1 MRNLDELAS
10 LKPRENAGAS
20 SSNRFEYQVNWG
32 LHRLLQLEDEE
43 ERKKKESKNEDNND
57 EGYVMILDY
66 HDDIVVCNSD
76 SGKDYI
82 DFYQIKTRKNSNWGI
97 MNLCDKKEKKNDD
110 KEESDESDDKKYDS
124 KQIEKS
130 QNDIT
135 SKISIVAKLLQHT
148 KDFDKTRKLYF
159 VTNAHINFIGNKPV
173 CNFSELTKNNKDK
186 IKEKIKLQLGNV
198 KDENFEKLIFVQN
211 EMSETRY
218 KDTML
223 GELMNYL
230 KEKWEI
236 STDTDVVYKNLISLI
251 RNKTNYEKLVDNRQD
266 LLKYKAITHK
276 EFRQYLLGLT
286 RIKDFNEIVQ
296 IIKLDL
302 SDDMSYY
309 SRKELTF
316 PIKSKIK
323 NELSKIKCDILNYG
337 DDELNRLVNA
347 INIAL
352 KVEVAEGDLDLWY
365 YVKRI
370 YNNIMSEYNNYKNY
384 EEYYIKSL
392 ILYLYEKG

>member
-1 MRNLDELAS
+1 MRSLDELAS

-251 RNKTNYEKLVDNRQD
+251 RNKTNYEL
-266 LLKYKAITHK
+266 
-276 EFRQYLLGLT
+276 
-286 RIKDFNEIVQ
+286 
-296 IIKLDL
+296 
-302 SDDMSYY
+302 
-309 SRKELTF
+309 
-316 PIKSKIK
+316 
-323 NELSKIKCDILNYG
+323 
-337 DDELNRLVNA
+337 
-347 INIAL
+347 
-352 KVEVAEGDLDLWY
+352 
-365 YVKRI
+365 
-370 YNNIMSEYNNYKNY
+370 
-384 EEYYIKSL
+384 
-392 ILYLYEKG
+392 

>member
-1 MRNLDELAS
+1 MSSLEKLAS
-10 LKPRENAGAS
+10 RQPRENAGAS
-20 SSNRFEYQVNWG
+20 SSNRFEYQINWG

-43 ERKKKESKNEDNND
+43 ERKRKESKNEDNN
-57 EGYVMILDY
+57 GYIMILDY

-76 SGKDYI
+76 TGKDYI

-97 MNLCDKKEKKNDD
+97 MNLC
-110 KEESDESDDKKYDS
+110 DS

-296 IIKLDL
+296 RIKLDL
-302 SDDMSYY
+302 RDDMSDE

-337 DDELNRLVNA
+337 DDELNRLINA

-352 KVEVAEGDLDLWY
+352 KDEVDENDLDLWY

-370 YNNIMSEYNNYKNY
+370 YNNVMSEYNNYKNY
-384 EEYYIKSL
+384 EEYYVKSL

>member
-1 MRNLDELAS
+1 M
-10 LKPRENAGAS
+10 
-20 SSNRFEYQVNWG
+20 
-32 LHRLLQLEDEE
+32 
-43 ERKKKESKNEDNND
+43 
-57 EGYVMILDY
+57 
-66 HDDIVVCNSD
+66 
-76 SGKDYI
+76 
-82 DFYQIKTRKNSNWGI
+82 
-97 MNLCDKKEKKNDD
+97 
-110 KEESDESDDKKYDS
+110 
-124 KQIEKS
+124 
-130 QNDIT
+130 
-135 SKISIVAKLLQHT
+135 
-148 KDFDKTRKLYF
+148 YF

-186 IKEKIKLQLGNV
+186 IKVKIKLQLGNV

-296 IIKLDL
+296 RIKLDL
-302 SDDMSYY
+302 RDDMSDE

-316 PIKSKIK
+316 PIKLKIK

-352 KVEVAEGDLDLWY
+352 KVEVAESDLDLWY

-370 YNNIMSEYNNYKNY
+370 YNNVMSEYNNYKNY

>member
-1 MRNLDELAS
+1 
-10 LKPRENAGAS
+10 
-20 SSNRFEYQVNWG
+20 
-32 LHRLLQLEDEE
+32 
-43 ERKKKESKNEDNND
+43 
-57 EGYVMILDY
+57 
-66 HDDIVVCNSD
+66 
-76 SGKDYI
+76 
-82 DFYQIKTRKNSNWGI
+82 
-97 MNLCDKKEKKNDD
+97 MNLCDKKEKENDD
-110 KEESDESDDKKYDS
+110 KEESYESDDKKDDS

-148 KDFDKTRKLYF
+148 KDFEKTRKLYF

-296 IIKLDL
+296 RIKLDL
-302 SDDMSYY
+302 RDDMSDET
-309 SRKELTF
+309 RKELTF
-316 PIKSKIK
+316 PIKSKIRS
-323 NELSKIKCDILNYG
+323 ELSKIKCDILNYG
-337 DDELNRLVNA
+337 DDELNRLISK

-352 KVEVAEGDLDLWY
+352 KDDIEESDVDLWY

-370 YNNIMSEYNNYKNY
+370 YKNVMSEYNNYKNY
-384 EEYYIKSL
+384 EEYYVKSL
-392 ILYLYEKG
+392 ILYLYEKS